1 MRGKEH
7 GTIWVLNA
15 FTALTG
21 VAQLVG
27 HHPPKQK
34 VASSG
39 PVGAHAW
46 VAALSPVGAHARGN

>member
-34 VASSG
+34 VAGSVLGQGIS
-39 PVGAHAW
+39 VGYRFRPQLGH
-46 VAALSPVGAHARGN
+46 V